1 MVDLVQWLTAQL
13 DEDERIA
20 RATVWDGSG
29 NKLDWELIASA
40 TIDVGG
46 DEFYVGDRTIANH
59 MMAWEPA
66 RVLREI
72 EIDRGMLAEY
82 ERLLRAWA
90 AHQTA
95 AHALAADI
103 EQEERTGEPK
113 GDGLSDVR
121 QRALRREA
129 DYLPAMLRVLERW
142 AKGKAT
148 VYADRPGYQEEWR
161 P

>member
-1 MVDLVQWLTAQL
+1 MTDNIADWLRAQL

-20 RATVWDGSG
+20 RATEWDGSG

-72 EIDRGMLAEY
+72 DAKRRILYLAVQLPKVTASTDLFDNN
-82 ERLLRAWA
+82 RDAWA
-90 AHQTA
+90 EVLKQL
-95 AHALAADI
+95 ALPYSG
-103 EQEERTGEPK
+103 RSG
-113 GDGLSDVR
+113 
-121 QRALRREA
+121 
-129 DYLPAMLRVLERW
+129 Y
-142 AKGKAT
+142 
-148 VYADRPGYQEEWR
+148 RPEWR

>member
-1 MVDLVQWLTAQL
+1 VDEFVEWLRAQL

-20 RATVWDGSG
+20 RATTWEGSG

-46 DEFYVGDRTIANH
+46 DEFYVGDRAIANH

-72 EIDRGMLAEY
+72 DAKR
-82 ERLLRAWA
+82 RLLDE
-90 AHQTA
+90 
-95 AHALAADI
+95 HALNGWACATCD
-103 EQEERTGEPK
+103 TGEVEQVFPCPT
-113 GDGLSDVR
+113 LR
-121 QRALRREA
+121 ILAL
-129 DYLPAMLRVLERW
+129 P
-142 AKGKAT
+142 
-148 VYADRPGYQEEWR
+148 YADRPGYHEEWR